1 MDGWF
6 QFEEFDQRFSD
17 ASLVPFSSTSNN
29 GNEMEGVDFGNTNFM
44 TVDVSMKESME
55 LDFKQ
60 MLSEENFVQEQNQ
73 PSSSSLSSKRTL
85 SFESSDNS
93 STRIFRSNSNS
104 VSGSKTSILQPG
116 NRSLSCSIPNLLSD
130 DDAIAR
136 AMMAVISSV
145 SSASSSSSPSIISQN
160 SPKCGENA
168 KFGAFRQFK
177 SAFPPKCEVNFG
189 NDGHKM
195 IKSSL
200 AMLRN
205 IKPGQEREPKVSN
218 LYHMI
223 SERKR
228 REKLNASFEL
238 LRMLLPPGS
247 KKDKTSVLIKASS
260 YLKTL
265 ESQISE
271 LKEKTHK
278 LESYLPNTEGGKDA
292 RIGPDERA
300 QIQILR
306 TSCAEPHVHQIN
318 LRINVVQ
325 ECDVVELVLHILE
338 CLKLMKNVS
347 LVSVDAYTFSPQM
360 KLHAKAIIKLRIKDS
375 DWNEALF
382 LQAIEKAV
390 DDITFNTCT
399 RSMCSELSR
408 IN

>member
-1 MDGWF
+1 MITYPNCAFEPMDGWF
-6 QFEEFDQRFSD
+6 QFEEFDQS
-17 ASLVPFSSTSNN
+17 
-29 GNEMEGVDFGNTNFM
+29 GNEMEGVDFGNANFM
-44 TVDVSMKESME
+44 TIDVSMKESME

-85 SFESSDNS
+85 SIESSDNS
-93 STRIFRSNSNS
+93 SARIFRSNSNS
-104 VSGSKTSILQPG
+104 SNSFSGSKTSILQPG
-116 NRSLSCSIPNLLSD
+116 NRSLSCSIPNLVSD

-177 SAFPPKCEVNFG
+177 SAFPPKYEVNFG

-205 IKPGQEREPKVSN
+205 IKPGQEREPKASN

-228 REKLNASFEL
+228 REKLNGSFEL

-247 KKDKTSVLIKASS
+247 KKDKTSVLIKAAS

-278 LESYLPNTEGGKDA
+278 LESYLPNTKGGKDA
-292 RIGPDERA
+292 RIKSNERA

-325 ECDVVELVLHILE
+325 ECDVVELVLRILE

-347 LVSVDAYTFSPQM
+347 LASVDAYTFSPQM
-360 KLHAKAIIKLRIKDS
+360 KLHAQAIIKLHIKDS

-382 LQAIEKAV
+382 QQAIEKAV
-390 DDITFNTCT
+390 DDVTFNTCT